1 MLFHNMIIG
10 NINMNFRGKC
20 VEAGPSD
27 GGESLPL
34 SPARKS
40 GLPPPLR
47 LWGSSPPKTPAS
59 RHCEAYGRGNPHSQM
74 PVCTWIATLRSQ

>member
-20 VEAGPSD
+20 LEAGPSD

-34 SPARKS
+34 SSARY
-40 GLPPPLR
+40 
-47 LWGSSPPKTPAS
+47 AVF
-59 RHCEAYGRGNPHSQM
+59 RHPFS
-74 PVCTWIATLRSQ
+74 